1 MKNKR
6 EVTFLIT
13 YAVLFLFIFIC
24 VLGWIMAIEKAEKC
38 EAKAQEL
45 KKSLD
50 IYESGYNLLEKANA
64 NLVKTNKSLRKR
76 LVIVSTENE
85 KLNLIIPIA
94 KKLSAYIIGSA
105 NMCDM
110 DTVLLLDY
118 SRSLTKKIA
127 GIKK

>member
-1 MKNKR
+1 MKSESAILN
-6 EVTFLIT
+6 VALIFF
-13 YAVLFLFIFIC
+13 AIILVLS
-24 VLGWIMAIEKAEKC
+24 WIAAGEKNEKY
-38 EAKAQEL
+38 EGDIRAL

-50 IYESGYNLLEKANA
+50 IFKADIDMMREANA
-64 NLVKTNKSLRKR
+64 NLAKKNKSLRKR
-76 LVIVSTENE
+76 LIVVSDENE